1 MASDAPTIKTPEG
14 AINPNPT
21 GIKHGPF
28 GMHSP
33 TFPIIQLDAGT
44 VAAKAEI
51 IRNLN
56 IEHLHLCRTLR
67 PFYWALNSVY
77 PSRHSFGAYFR
88 PFVFEVSCNINAIC
102 AGKWPAVP
110 A

>member
-51 IRNLN
+51 KLTQ
-56 IEHLHLCRTLR
+56 L
-67 PFYWALNSVY
+67 
-77 PSRHSFGAYFR
+77 
-88 PFVFEVSCNINAIC
+88 FVELI
-102 AGKWPAVP
+102 KEL
-110 A
+110 